1 MFIVIYRQERVLK
14 MLDVQL
20 SIFDDDKTIK
30 RTNYYE
36 IKQFG
41 QVYSIHF
48 FDKQQRDKCRV
59 TKNLEYIKRYL

>member
-1 MFIVIYRQERVLK
+1 

-20 SIFDDDKTIK
+20 NIFDDNKIIK
-30 RTNYYE
+30 RTKDYE

-48 FDKQQRDKCRV
+48 IDKQQRDKCRV
-59 TKNLEYIKRYL
+59 TKNFEYIKRYL

>member
-1 MFIVIYRQERVLK
+1 

-20 SIFDDDKTIK
+20 NIFNDDKTIK
-30 RTNYYE
+30 RTKDYE
-36 IKQFG
+36 VKQFG

-59 TKNLEYIKRYL
+59 TKNFEYIKRYL